1 MLHPLT
7 LLSDVDPVT
16 GYPGLK
22 SDMPRSNETVCYS
35 NNVLTSQ
42 GPATAIPFSLRIIE
56 LLLNE
61 VKAKEIAE

>member
-1 MLHPLT
+1 MLHPLG
-7 LLSDVDPVT
+7 LLSDVDKVT

-22 SDMPRSNETVCYS
+22 SDLSRSNEIVCYS
-35 NNVLTSQ
+35 NYVLTSQ

-61 VKAKEIAE
+61 EKAKEIAK

>member
-1 MLHPLT
+1 M
-7 LLSDVDPVT
+7 T

-22 SDMPRSNETVCYS
+22 SDMSRSNEIVCYS
-35 NNVLTSQ
+35 NYVLTSQ

-61 VKAKEIAE
+61 EKAKEIAK

>member
-1 MLHPLT
+1 VLHPLG
-7 LLSDVDPVT
+7 LLSDVDKVT

-22 SDMPRSNETVCYS
+22 SDMSRSNEIVCYS
-35 NNVLTSQ
+35 NYVLTSQ

-61 VKAKEIAE
+61 EKAKEIAK